1 MTETDATTSSQTGP
15 ELSQSEPPRCPFGRH
30 HTFDGQTRIVFG
42 YEDLTAIMERI
53 LDIWDYL
60 EASGVTDAVA
70 GDLFE
75 GLLGHL
81 EMTRRWTGWDGVPGK
96 YLR

>member
-1 MTETDATTSSQTGP
+1 VTDTSTRPENSSPDTPGP
-15 ELSQSEPPRCPFGRH
+15 AAPPACPFGRH
-30 HTFDGQTRIVFG
+30 HTFDGQTSIMFG

-60 EASGVTDAVA
+60 EASGVTDSVA

-81 EMTRRWTGWDGVPGK
+81 YQTREWTVPGE
-96 YLR
+96 LRQ